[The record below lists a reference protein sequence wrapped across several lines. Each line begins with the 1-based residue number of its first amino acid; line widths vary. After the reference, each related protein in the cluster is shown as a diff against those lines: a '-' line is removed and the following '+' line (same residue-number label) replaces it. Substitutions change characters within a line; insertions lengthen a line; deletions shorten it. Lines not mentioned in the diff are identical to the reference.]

1 MRIAIIGQQ
10 AFGKAVLDAFLAR
23 GDTVAGVFVAPE
35 PAGARPDPLAV
46 AARDKKLPVFPTA
59 SYSTAQASD
68 ALRGLAVDLAVMAYV
83 LQFVPQS
90 FCRVPRHGTIQF
102 HPSLLPQH
110 RGPSSI
116 NWPVMLGKT
125 QTGLTIFRPV
135 DGLDEGP
142 VILQKEVAIGPDDT
156 VASLYFDKIFPLGVA
171 ALVEAADLVVSRQ
184 GARAHPGREPS
195 QLRGLGAGSGVAR
208 QLGESRR
215 YRLQSHSRLQPGP
228 GRLDNGKWPPTPYF
242 RVTKNR
248 RAPICPGQRAGTW
261 PCCRHQRSELYCARA
276 GRLHRGVA
284 LPRRRW
290 QEDFRRRS
298 RHRCRFDAGRAASAT
313 VIRVQT
319 LTPPALPGATA
330 EAVGESTPSP

>member
-171 ALVEAADLVVSRQ
+171 ALVEAADLVVSGKAQERIQ
-184 GARAHPGREPS
+184 DESQASYEGWVREAESHVNWASPVDIVYNLIRGCNPAPGAWTTE
-195 QLRGLGAGSGVAR
+195 SGR
-208 QLGESRR
+208 QLHIFESRKIIAR
-215 YRLQSHSRLQPGP
+215 RFAQVKGLAPGHVVATSAQSFTVHAQGGFIEVL
-228 GRLDNGKWPPTPYF
+228 
-242 RVTKNR
+242 
-248 RAPICPGQRAGTW
+248 
-261 PCCRHQRSELYCARA
+261 
-276 GRLHRGVA
+276 
-284 LPRRRW
+284 
-290 QEDFRRRS
+290 
-298 RHRCRFDAGRAASAT
+298 RCRVDDGKKISGGEAG
-313 VIRVQT
+313 I
-319 LTPPALPGATA
+319 
-330 EAVGESTPSP
+330 AVGSMLGEQPPRP